1 MNIAR
6 RKTPSA
12 ASYAGKISLESTKK
26 AHAKPGVVIAGT
38 HSGVGKTT
46 VSLGLTAAF
55 KRRGLN
61 VQPFK
66 VGPDFIDPGHHTR
79 IAGNESS
86 NLDGWMLSRETNRAI
101 FHNRMAG
108 ADIALVEGVM
118 GLYDGYDGLSEAGST
133 AQTAKWLNLP
143 VLLVVDARAMA
154 RSAGAVVLGFKQFD
168 PDLDITGVIFN
179 RIGGKRHMEM
189 LEQAMDSVPGVT
201 CLGGLPREAEIA
213 IPERHL
219 GLVTGDEFAL
229 DDEVVTR
236 LADLMEEH
244 LDLDGLLE
252 KLWQKAA
259 ERVAPDAAPVGVE
272 RFPEPDVRIGVAR
285 DKAFCFYYP
294 ENLDL
299 LRSFGA
305 SIVPFSPLTDESPP
319 EGVHGLY
326 FGGGYPEVFAKVLS
340 ENAEMRNAV
349 SDLVDRGL
357 PIYAECGGLMYLC
370 RGIEDMD
377 GRTFPMAGVLPME
390 VRMLKRLRSLGYR
403 EVTLSEDGLL
413 GPAGTVAR
421 GHEFHYSELSTNPEF
436 STKPGG
442 LKTIYRIRDRSGGG
456 KDAEGYVI
464 NNVLASYVHLHFGSN
479 PKVAENLVRN
489 CREYKER
496 T

>member
-1 MNIAR
+1 MM
-6 RKTPSA
+6 
-12 ASYAGKISLESTKK
+12 E

-46 VSLGLTAAF
+46 VSLGLMAAF

-86 NLDGWMLSRETNRAI
+86 NLDGWMLSRETNLAI
-101 FHNRMAG
+101 FRHRMTG
-108 ADIALVEGVM
+108 ADIAVVEGVM

-133 AQTAKWLNLP
+133 AQTAKWMNLP

-154 RSAGAVVLGFKQFD
+154 RSAGAAVLGFKQFD

-179 RIGGKRHMEM
+179 RIGGKRHLEM
-189 LEQAMDSVPGVT
+189 LQQAMDSVPDAT
-201 CLGGLPREAEIA
+201 CLGGLPRDAEIA

-229 DDEVVTR
+229 DDEAVKR
-236 LADLMEEH
+236 LADLMEDH

-252 KLWQKAA
+252 SLRRRAA
-259 ERVAPDAAPVGVE
+259 ERQAPDDAPIGIE

-305 SIVPFSPLTDESPP
+305 AIVPFSPLTDKSPP

-340 ENAEMRNAV
+340 DNVKMRNAV
-349 SDLVDRGL
+349 SELADRRL

-370 RGIEDMD
+370 RGIEDME
-377 GRTFPMAGVLPME
+377 GRAFPMAGVLPME
-390 VRMLKRLRSLGYR
+390 VRMLQRLRSLGYR
-403 EVTLSEDGLL
+403 EVTLSEDCLL
-413 GPAGTVAR
+413 GPKGTVAR
-421 GHEFHYSELSTNPEF
+421 GHEFHYSELSTDPVE
-436 STKPGG
+436 
-442 LKTIYRIRDRSGGG
+442 LKTIYRIQDRSGDG
-456 KDAEGYVI
+456 KAAEGYVR
-464 NNVLASYVHLHFGSN
+464 NSVLASYVHLHFGSN
-479 PKVAENLVRN
+479 PRVAENLVRR